1 MAAIVGNNIKKKNR
15 KKQENKIVDSC
26 GYDYECFLTKLMTQS
41 LCKAQGNDSEVC
53 DTITAV
59 IGERYYRKAQLAGI
73 PNEMM
78 KWYEEQ
84 RSERKYQK
92 KPKMLMTD
100 LQNQIIKKRQE
111 YSKKTN
117 DEIEIKKHVRE
128 NKLVLNDM
136 ILQLAENKDIRAF
149 AYKIK
154 DMHGK
159 TQPDGIMTT
168 IKNMGLKISA
178 IVRSTWGL
186 CLNSPGTCIAIVA
199 TIIAIIGG
207 TICYFSPGCNE
218 YFTGMGDWL
227 YELQGTFMQAMFG
240 WEFKITYT
248 TYRVIKNEEL
258 ELSKAPT
265 YWQNFV
271 NFSKHYFSG
280 PRVGVQPGNMVQKRE
295 KIVNAMTLK
304 KATSLIDIVMLASM
318 GLEPILVDSTS
329 LKSLIDMAYYASATV
344 SAVKF
349 ARDATDCTKGDGS
362 KCLSVFIRAIGFCAS
377 AYIKRHFEDVD
388 FDKSTILALQI
399 EGKIISETFWF
410 LVEQTAGHNLF
421 PSIIGNNKYE
431 QLKNV
436 ARMRSCV
443 SLMNLICSARHVLP
457 VMAEDYSAGMEKMGA
472 LSGLIL
478 DVKLTDFTQAARGRL
493 WLYDVEEEKNKLE
506 DAEDIIREAL
516 DAVDNEDK
524 LINTSLKL
532 LKAQQ
537 KALDIAHIELLK
549 QRVQAFNTI
558 CKRFT
563 IGYCTNTDVWYSGK
577 KCLLFDNET
586 VKYMPQKGKK
596 IIALFVTEYLNLH
609 GELLKQFKVAKD
621 LVEIPTTIKDFG
633 KEIDRVIINLETWRS
648 EGKDQL
654 RFDFVEEQ
662 IKTRAKYSNLEVE
675 SLVNIGTEIV
685 KNGLIEDKIDDLHK
699 RLSLQ
704 VTGDLLKTVE
714 ALPIVAAT
722 PVDGMPEYKLKF

>member
-1 MAAIVGNNIKKKNR
+1 MAA
-15 KKQENKIVDSC
+15 IVDSC
-26 GYDYECFLTKLMTQS
+26 GYDYECFLTKLMTKS
-41 LCKAQGNDSEVC
+41 LCKAQGNDSEIC
-53 DTITAV
+53 DIITAV
-59 IGERYYRKAQLAGI
+59 IGERYNRKAQLAGI

-78 KWYEEQ
+78 EWYEEHN
-84 RSERKYQK
+84 SELKYQK

-100 LQNQIIKKRQE
+100 LQNNIRRKRRE
-111 YSKKTN
+111 YSKPTKN
-117 DEIEIKKHVRE
+117 ERKIQKHVRE

-136 ILQLAENKDIRAF
+136 ILQLAENEDIRDL

-186 CLNSPGTCIAIVA
+186 CLDSPGTCIAIVA

-227 YELQGTFMQAMFG
+227 YEIQGTFMQAMFG

-248 TYRVIKNEEL
+248 TYRVVKNEEL
-258 ELSKAPT
+258 ELSKVPT

-271 NFSKHYFSG
+271 NFSKKYFSG
-280 PRVGVQPGNMVQKRE
+280 PRVGEQPGNMVKKRGE
-295 KIVNAMTLK
+295 IVNALTLK

-329 LKSLIDMAYYASATV
+329 LKSLIDMAYYASAAV

-349 ARDATDCTKGDGS
+349 ARDATDCTRGDGS

-410 LVEQTAGHNLF
+410 LVEQAAGHNLF

-457 VMAEDYSAGMEKMGA
+457 VMAEDYAKGMEKMGA

-478 DVKLTDFTQAARGRL
+478 DVKMTDFTQAARGRL

-506 DAEDIIREAL
+506 EAEDIIREAL

-563 IGYCTNTDVWYSGK
+563 IGYCTNSDAFYYGG

-586 VKYMPQKGKK
+586 IKNMPEKGKNV
-596 IIALFVTEYLNLH
+596 ISLFVTEYLNLH
-609 GELLKQFKVAKD
+609 GELLKQFMVAKD
-621 LVEIPTTIKDFG
+621 LVEIPTKIKDFG
-633 KEIDRVIINLETWRS
+633 TEIDRVIKDLETWTTA
-648 EGKDQL
+648 GKDL
-654 RFDFVEEQ
+654 ILFNFVKEQ

-685 KNGLIEDKIDDLHK
+685 KNDLIEEKIDELHDK
-699 RLSLQ
+699 LSLQ
-704 VTGDLLKTVE
+704 VTDDLLKT
-714 ALPIVAAT
+714 AKAI
-722 PVDGMPEYKLKF
+722 PVVTAKPLSGPAYRFKF